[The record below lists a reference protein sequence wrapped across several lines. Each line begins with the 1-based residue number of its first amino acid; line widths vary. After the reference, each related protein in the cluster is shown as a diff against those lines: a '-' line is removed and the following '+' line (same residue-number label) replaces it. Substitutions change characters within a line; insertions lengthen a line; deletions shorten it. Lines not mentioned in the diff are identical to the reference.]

1 MADVLTTNEVAQR
14 ERFAYWRDMIC
25 DVFVQLDCERI
36 GDDRFFGTLVNRRLG
51 PLQVTEVGSGPQH
64 VVRSRTQIA
73 KGREDDFLVSLQVVG
88 EGHVLQDGRTA
99 RLRPGDFALYD
110 STRPYELHFE
120 GALKQL
126 VFQMP
131 RALLRER
138 LGAPER
144 LTAVRVPG
152 GVGTGAL
159 ASGFLRTFADQ
170 IDSLPSDVSDRVV
183 TNAVDML
190 ATGLWSVRE
199 MAPGG
204 GQTTAPSGRS
214 AMLASVKAFI
224 ASHMHDP
231 DMSVAAVA
239 AAHRI
244 SPRYL
249 RILFEAEGTT
259 PGRWL
264 WNCRFERA
272 RADLADPMQAG
283 RSISEI
289 AFGWGFNELSHFSRG
304 FRARY
309 GQSPRAF
316 RADAAGGGRA

>member
-1 MADVLTTNEVAQR
+1 MADILTTSQVAQR

-36 GDDRFFGTLVNRRLG
+36 GDGSFAGMLINRQVG
-51 PLQVTEVGSGPQH
+51 PLQVTQVGSDAQH
-64 VVRSRTQIA
+64 VVRSRAQIA

-88 EGHVLQDGRTA
+88 EGHVLQDGRSA
-99 RLRPGDFALYD
+99 RLLPGDFALYD
-110 STRPYELHFE
+110 STRPYALHFE
-120 GALKQL
+120 SALTQL

-152 GVGTGAL
+152 SAGTGAL

-170 IDSLPSDVSDRVV
+170 IDSLPPDVSDRVAA
-183 TNAVDML
+183 NAIDML
-190 ATGLWSVRE
+190 ATGLWSVRRS
-199 MAPGG
+199 ATGSAQLSP
-204 GQTTAPSGRS
+204 PSGRS

-224 ASHMHDP
+224 ARHMRDP
-231 DMSVAAVA
+231 DLSVTAVA
-239 AAHRI
+239 AAHHI

-272 RADLADPMQAG
+272 RDDLADPAQAG
-283 RSISEI
+283 RSISDI

-304 FRARY
+304 FRARF
-309 GQSPRAF
+309 GQSPRAY
-316 RADAAGGGRA
+316 RTERLGAAG